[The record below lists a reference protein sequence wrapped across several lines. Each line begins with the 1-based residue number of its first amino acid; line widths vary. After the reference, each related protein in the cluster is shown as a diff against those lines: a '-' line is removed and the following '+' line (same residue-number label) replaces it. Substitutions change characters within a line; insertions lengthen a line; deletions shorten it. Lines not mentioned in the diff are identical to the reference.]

1 MVSLM
6 CNSMQDVEA
15 AINNA
20 LCASASLR
28 LRVEFGN
35 KNAKAQ
41 RRKEKK
47 PLCWRSCCV
56 GVDRSCVL
64 GQIDYYIKP
73 KSFAHRT
80 MIGGLLPYP
89 VLCRCYAMIPE
100 DKCYPVRWARSPGG
114 PDEKLWYGGTV
125 FEKK

>member
-35 KNAKAQ
+35 KNAKT
-41 RRKEKK
+41 RRREGAKK
-47 PLCWRSCCV
+47 KSPCV
-56 GVDRSCVL
+56 GDHVVWVSIALV
-64 GQIDYYIKP
+64 
-73 KSFAHRT
+73 FW
-80 MIGGLLPYP
+80 
-89 VLCRCYAMIPE
+89 
-100 DKCYPVRWARSPGG
+100 VR
-114 PDEKLWYGGTV
+114 LTIT
-125 FEKK
+125 